1 MEIEEIVETVEGVLV
16 KMVAARAG
24 GSMGVTTVVEERTCN
39 EVEGTVGKRD
49 GDDAETETDT
59 IAVGIREGDEDKK
72 EMIDG
77 STTSGERDG
86 DGAETETD
94 TIAVGVR
101 EGDEDEKVIDGDTLE
116 GLSSVVL
123 SRLGS

>member
-1 MEIEEIVETVEGVLV
+1 MEMEEIVETVEGVLV

-49 GDDAETETDT
+49 GDDAETE
-59 IAVGIREGDEDKK
+59 
-72 EMIDG
+72 
-77 STTSGERDG
+77 
-86 DGAETETD
+86 
-94 TIAVGVR
+94 IAVGVR